1 MSCVVRARNEIIRLH
16 DKKCTYKV
24 TLRLFRA
31 KIVAVETLY
40 VLQIPGNV

>member
-1 MSCVVRARNEIIRLH
+1 MRLH
-16 DKKCTYKV
+16 DRKCTYKV

-40 VLQIPGNV
+40 VLKIPDNI